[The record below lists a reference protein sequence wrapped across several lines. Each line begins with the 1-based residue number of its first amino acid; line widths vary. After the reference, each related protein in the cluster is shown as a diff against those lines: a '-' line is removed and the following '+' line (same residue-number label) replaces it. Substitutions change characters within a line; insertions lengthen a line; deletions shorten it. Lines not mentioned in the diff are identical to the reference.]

1 MRLEYV
7 SCQLT
12 RERLRV
18 GDRQKKNYLWLT
30 ALLPMI
36 PIIMQGLP
44 PHPYHVLD
52 VLVLVL

>member
-1 MRLEYV
+1 MRHGYV

-18 GDRQKKNYLWLT
+18 GDRQKKIYLWLT